1 MEYEICLRVNGKKIR
16 RRVKANTTLLDF
28 LRKDL
33 GFTGT
38 KEGCGVG
45 ECGACTVIVDGECV
59 RSCLV
64 LAVEMDGKEVTTI
77 EGIAKDGKLS
87 PVQKAFIDRGA
98 IQCGFCTP
106 GFVVATENLYKEKP
120 NPTKEDVLEAFEGHL
135 CRCTGY
141 EAILDAALNVKEYQE
156 S

>member
-1 MEYEICLRVNGKKIR
+1 MEYEICLRVNGKKIK

-33 GFTGT
+33 GLTGT

-45 ECGACTVIVDGECV
+45 ECGACTVIVDGECI

-64 LAVEMDGKEVTTI
+64 LAVEMNGKEITTI

-98 IQCGFCTP
+98 VQCGFCTP
-106 GFVVATENLYKEKP
+106 GFIVATENLYKEKP
-120 NPTKEDVLEAFEGHL
+120 NPTKEDILEAFEGHL

-141 EAILDAALNVKEYQE
+141 EAILDAALNVKEYQK